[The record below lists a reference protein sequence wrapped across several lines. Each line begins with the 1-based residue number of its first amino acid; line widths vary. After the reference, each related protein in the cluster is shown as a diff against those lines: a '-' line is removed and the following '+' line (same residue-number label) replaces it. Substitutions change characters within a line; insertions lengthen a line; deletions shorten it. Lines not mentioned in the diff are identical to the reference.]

1 MGLDKSKGETMRMKK
16 RKIGFFSGIF
26 GLTGMFLALVCVF
39 AALLNINASPVL
51 LRQPQ
56 SAMDQVTTMLDAL
69 CEGDFASVS
78 GCLYGTPD
86 LGLDRE
92 AEDPVGR
99 LFWDALAQSFSYEMG
114 EKFHA
119 TDSGISL
126 NVTVRAMDLSSVTAN
141 LGDRARVMMEQRI
154 AEAEDTDDIYDENN
168 DFREEFVM
176 DSLYR
181 AAQEALEQD
190 ARQTSWEL
198 TLNLVYE
205 NGQWWIMPEQDLLRA
220 ISGGVLK

>member
-1 MGLDKSKGETMRMKK
+1 MKMKK
-16 RKIGFFSGIF
+16 RKIGFFSAIY
-26 GLTGMFLALVCVF
+26 GLVGMFLAAVCVC
-39 AALLNINASPVL
+39 AALLNINASPIL

-56 SAMDQVTTMLDAL
+56 AAMDQVTVMLDAL
-69 CEGDFASVS
+69 CEGDYDAVS
-78 GCLYGTPD
+78 SCLYGSPN
-86 LGLDRE
+86 LGIDRE

-99 LFWDALAQSFSYEMG
+99 LFWEALAGSFTYELG
-114 EKFHA
+114 SEFHA
-119 TDSGISL
+119 TDSGVSL
-126 NVTVRAMDLSSVTAN
+126 DIKVEALDISSVTAN
-141 LGDRARVMMEQRI
+141 LRERARALMEAHI

-168 DFREEFVM
+168 EYREEFVM

-190 ARQTSWEL
+190 ATQTSWEL

-205 NGQWWIMPEQDLLRA
+205 NGQWWIMPEQALLRA

>member
-1 MGLDKSKGETMRMKK
+1 
-16 RKIGFFSGIF
+16 
-26 GLTGMFLALVCVF
+26 
-39 AALLNINASPVL
+39 
-51 LRQPQ
+51 
-56 SAMDQVTTMLDAL
+56 
-69 CEGDFASVS
+69 
-78 GCLYGTPD
+78 
-86 LGLDRE
+86 
-92 AEDPVGR
+92 
-99 LFWDALAQSFSYEMG
+99 MG